1 MPTLSISKTYQDG
14 DVLFEVDLDNIK
26 NDLETFFNITKID
39 DSNLL
44 DAGITASTKI
54 EDETISTG
62 KIASSAVTTAKITD
76 GSVTATKFAD
86 SAVTT
91 AKITDANVTTA
102 KINDLAVTTA
112 KLNAGAVTYAKRS
125 VTSTTSSSCGTFST
139 SNTADYDQITNL
151 SVSLTTLGS
160 KLYKAQLTR
169 ESGYAT
175 SGGFYLALYVNGT
188 KVNSLTSSFSQI
200 KPTVFT
206 LAAGTHTITAR
217 MKAVGGTPSL
227 TNFKLQVTEE

>member
-26 NDLETFFNITKID
+26 NDIETFFNITKID
-39 DSNLL
+39 DSNVL
-44 DAGITASTKI
+44 DIGITASTKI
-54 EDETISTG
+54 EDATLSTG
-62 KIASSAVTTAKITD
+62 KIASSAITTVKIVD
-76 GSVTATKFAD
+76 EAFTATKFAD

-91 AKITDANVTTA
+91 AKITDANITTA

-112 KLNAGAVTYAKRS
+112 KINDAAVTYAKRS
-125 VTSTTSSSCGTFST
+125 VTSITSSSCGIFST
-139 SNTADYDQITNL
+139 SNTTDFDQVTNL

-160 KLYKAQLTR
+160 KLYKAQLVRDT
-169 ESGYAT
+169 SAAT
-175 SGGFYLALYVNGT
+175 TGGFYIALYVNGT
-188 KVNSLTSSFSQI
+188 KVNSLTSAFSQI

-206 LAAGTHTITAR
+206 LASGTHTITAR
-217 MKAVGGTPSL
+217 MKAVAGTPSL